1 MVLIGQ
7 ITIISNLCYGLSL
20 KALIKLMEEKNYYF
34 LGTNLQKINA
44 FFISNN
50 LMKESFF
57 PNINLRKLS
66 YYSDS
71 NIRDS
76 RDQKYNLTYLSG
88 NKKMKEIEN
97 CEVIDLSDGKNQ
109 KSKIKNLL

>member
-1 MVLIGQ
+1 M
-7 ITIISNLCYGLSL
+7 
-20 KALIKLMEEKNYYF
+20 
-34 LGTNLQKINA
+34 NA

-50 LMKESFF
+50 FKKESFF

-76 RDQKYNLTYLSG
+76 RDCNYNLTYLSG
-88 NKKMKEIEN
+88 SKKQKEIEN
-97 CEVIDLSDGKNQ
+97 CEVIDLSDGKNK

>member
-1 MVLIGQ
+1 MSRL
-7 ITIISNLCYGLSL
+7 
-20 KALIKLMEEKNYYF
+20 
-34 LGTNLQKINA
+34 NLQKMNA

-50 LMKESFF
+50 LKKESFF

-76 RDQKYNLTYLSG
+76 RDLNYNLTYLTGS
-88 NKKMKEIEN
+88 NKIKEIEN
-97 CEVIDLSDGKNQ
+97 CEVIDLSDEKNQ